1 MDRFRFK
8 ACLKCRGDLV
18 LDEGDWL
25 CLQCGTYYY
34 TGLYQRTGPGLR
46 LRLDTIPSHKE
57 KAIEPDG
64 LPKELC
70 VERTASLVPFERP
83 ESTVAVAPGVFAI
96 GKRPYTV
103 LDA

>member
-34 TGLYQRTGPGLR
+34 TGLYQRPGPGLG
-46 LRLDTIPSHKE
+46 LWLDTTSSRKE

-64 LPKELC
+64 LPKEQG
-70 VERTASLVPFERP
+70 VERTVSLVLFERP
-83 ESTVAVAPGVFAI
+83 ESAVAVSQGVFAI

-103 LDA
+103 LGA